1 MVLTQVNY
9 YEKLQF
15 MLFIII
21 MANYLRFSNTV
32 PKQLEVFIRSSRVKF
47 FHLSLHSMKLKEHPI
62 FFISKRDNIAKD
74 INHKGHIWECI

>member
-1 MVLTQVNY
+1 
-9 YEKLQF
+9 
-15 MLFIII
+15 

-47 FHLSLHSMKLKEHPI
+47 FHLRLHSMKLKEHPI